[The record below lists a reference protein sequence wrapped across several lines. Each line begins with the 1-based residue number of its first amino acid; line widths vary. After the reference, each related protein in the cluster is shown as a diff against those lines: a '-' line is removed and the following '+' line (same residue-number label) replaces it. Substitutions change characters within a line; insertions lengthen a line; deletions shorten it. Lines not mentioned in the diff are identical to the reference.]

1 MCDGL
6 HCAPPNSYVAIL
18 TSRIKVPQN
27 VNVFRDKASADVTS

>member
-1 MCDGL
+1 MGCTVS
-6 HCAPPNSYVAIL
+6 PPNSYVAIL